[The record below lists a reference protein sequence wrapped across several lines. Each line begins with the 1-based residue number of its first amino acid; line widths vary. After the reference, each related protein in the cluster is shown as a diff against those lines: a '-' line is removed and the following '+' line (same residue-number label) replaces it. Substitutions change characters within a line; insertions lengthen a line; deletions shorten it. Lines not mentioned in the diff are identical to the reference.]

1 MMAHGGS
8 GARSSPITGI
18 NMTPLVDIML
28 VLLIIFMVTAQLVVS
43 RQALTVELPH
53 ARTGTEVPDFFN
65 LVIDASGAI
74 TLDGHAL
81 GDDDVLTRA
90 RAARAKNRDLR
101 AVIAAD
107 AGVVHGRVLRLM
119 DLLRQAGVS
128 KIGFAVVPEVAA
140 STQHAPQR

>member
-1 MMAHGGS
+1 MAHGDT

-28 VLLIIFMVTAQLVVS
+28 VLLIIFMVTAQLVHS
-43 RQALTVELPH
+43 RQALTVDLPH
-53 ARTGTEVPDFFN
+53 ARTGTAVQEVFN
-65 LVIDASGAI
+65 LVVSANGVI

-81 GDDDVLTRA
+81 SDEQVLTRA
-90 RAARAKNRDLR
+90 QAARAANHDLR

-119 DLLRQAGVS
+119 DLLRQVGVS
-128 KIGFAVVPEVAA
+128 KIGFAVVPQVSAA
-140 STQHAPQR
+140 EAPRR